1 MQSWRKNKLEIRR
14 CNDAEL
20 RQMEMLW
27 DIPMPEVLTNWIS
40 QLILLK
46 DVPLAYLVV
55 DERELPMESIRFF
68 NVDPQWTE
76 ALVEG
81 ALSIGAITKKD
92 TVDALRNAPNHF
104 YNAKSVVKRSRY
116 GKMHANHLRQS
127 MNMETESHAQFS
139 GFMMRSDLVS
149 TWKEIEVE
157 GYLGSDKHDIVRME
171 ILSEKVLICI
181 FEGEIDTVKMYE
193 PKEVLHFGTRNHD
206 RLLEVR
212 RIDEGH
218 VGEPLYK
225 AGTEEKVTITVP
237 TTDKGRLKVSE
248 LKDMLSKALG
258 TTLDTIES
266 PQLALEMLSVAGQCV
281 FEKGE

>member
-1 MQSWRKNKLEIRR
+1 MQSWRNNRLEIRTR
-14 CNDAEL
+14 NDADLGQKEL
-20 RQMEMLW
+20 VW
-27 DIPMPEVLTNWIS
+27 DEPMPEVITNWIS

-68 NVDPQWTE
+68 NVDPQWTQ

-81 ALSIGAITKKD
+81 ALSIGAITKKE
-92 TVDALRNAPNHF
+92 VMNALRHSQTHF
-104 YNAKSVVKRSRY
+104 HNAKSVVKLSRY
-116 GKMHANHLRQS
+116 GKMHSNHLRRN
-127 MNMETESHAQFS
+127 MNMTTEAHAKFS
-139 GFMMRSDLVS
+139 GFIMRSDLVS
-149 TWKEIEVE
+149 TWNGIEVE
-157 GYLGSDKHDIVRME
+157 GYLGSDRHDILRME

-181 FEGEIDTVKMYE
+181 FEGEIDTVRMYE

-206 RLLEVR
+206 RQIDVR

-218 VGEPLYK
+218 EGEPLYK
-225 AGTEEKVTITVP
+225 AGTKEKVTIIVP
-237 TTDKGRLKVSE
+237 TTDQGRLKVSE
-248 LKDMLSKALG
+248 LRDMLSKALG
-258 TTLDTIES
+258 TTIDAIES